1 MANDADQGAAVTLP
15 GKTRAGQG
23 TRLATLALLAAALV
37 GLWQA
42 WGLERWAIDG
52 PGAGLWPMIVAS
64 VCVALAVIVLIW
76 PGPAG
81 TTEEGDTDTIDSRE
95 LVRTRSTFNLYC
107 LALIV
112 LALGAAYG
120 GFVLTSL
127 TVSILL
133 VRFAEGRSWG
143 AALLYGVS
151 AALIGLVC
159 FAWLL
164 RVDLPTGP
172 IERAFLALVR

>member
-1 MANDADQGAAVTLP
+1 MSNDADQGAAVTLP
-15 GKTRAGQG
+15 GKTRAVQG

-112 LALGAAYG
+112 LAVGAAYG

-151 AALIGLVC
+151 ASLIGLVC

>member
-1 MANDADQGAAVTLP
+1 MANDADQGTGGTLP

-81 TTEEGDTDTIDSRE
+81 TTEEGDTDTIDTRE
-95 LVRTRSTFNLYC
+95 LARTRSTFNLYC

-133 VRFAEGRSWG
+133 VRFAERRSWG
-143 AALLYGVS
+143 AALLYGVG

-172 IERAFLALVR
+172 IERAFLSLVR

>member
-1 MANDADQGAAVTLP
+1 MSNDADQGAAVTLP
-15 GKTRAGQG
+15 GKTRAVQG

-81 TTEEGDTDTIDSRE
+81 TTEEGDTDTIDTRE

-112 LALGAAYG
+112 LAVGAAYG

-151 AALIGLVC
+151 ASLIGLVC

>member
-1 MANDADQGAAVTLP
+1 MGLRDAAARSGV
-15 GKTRAGQG
+15 
-23 TRLATLALLAAALV
+23 RLATLGLLAVALV

-52 PGAGLWPMIVAS
+52 PGPGLWPMVVAV
-64 VCVALAVIVLIW
+64 VCVAMALITLVW
-76 PGPAG
+76 PGRAG
-81 TTEEGDTDTIDSRE
+81 STEEGDTETIDDQERG
-95 LVRTRSTFNLYC
+95 RTRRTFSIYA

-112 LALGAAYG
+112 MAAG
-120 GFVLTSL
+120 SAWAGFVLPAFA
-127 TVSILL
+127 VSILL

-143 AALLYGVS
+143 KALFYG
-151 AALIGLVC
+151 LIASCVGLVC

-172 IERAFLALVR
+172 IERAFLSLVR

>member
-1 MANDADQGAAVTLP
+1 VALP
-15 GKTRAGQG
+15 GKARAGQG

-81 TTEEGDTDTIDSRE
+81 TTEEGDTDTIDTRE

-112 LALGAAYG
+112 LAVGAAYG

-151 AALIGLVC
+151 ASLIGLVC

>member
-1 MANDADQGAAVTLP
+1 MATDSVPAAQTAP
-15 GKTRAGQG
+15 ARTARAGHG
-23 TRLATLALLAAALV
+23 ARLATLGLLAAALV
-37 GLWQA
+37 GVWQA

-52 PGAGLWPMIVAS
+52 PGAGLWPMVVAG
-64 VCVALAVIVLIW
+64 VCVVLALIVLIW
-76 PGPAG
+76 PGREAA
-81 TTEEGDTDTIDSRE
+81 TEDGDTDAIDARE
-95 LVRTRSTFNLYC
+95 LGRTRSTFNLYC

-127 TVSILL
+127 AVSILL
-133 VRFAEGRSWG
+133 VRFAEGRSWTS
-143 AALLYGVS
+143 AVLYGVC
-151 AALIGLVC
+151 AAVIGLVC

>member
-1 MANDADQGAAVTLP
+1 MAHDADQGAARAAP
-15 GKTRAGQG
+15 GKARTDPG
-23 TRLATLALLAAALV
+23 TRLATLALLAIALV

-42 WGLERWAIDG
+42 QGLERWAIDG
-52 PGAGLWPMIVAS
+52 PGAGLWPVIMAS
-64 VCVALAVIVLIW
+64 VCVALALIVLIW

-81 TTEEGDTDTIDSRE
+81 ATEEGDTDTIDTRE
-95 LVRTRSTFNLYC
+95 LAQTRSTFNLYC
-107 LALIV
+107 LTLIV
-112 LALGAAYG
+112 LAVGAAYG

-127 TVSILL
+127 AVSILL
-133 VRFAEGRSWG
+133 VRFAEGRSWR
-143 AALLYGVS
+143 AALIYGVG

>member
-1 MANDADQGAAVTLP
+1 MSNDADQGAAVTLP
-15 GKTRAGQG
+15 GKTRAVQG

-81 TTEEGDTDTIDSRE
+81 TTEEGDTDTIDTRE

-151 AALIGLVC
+151 ASLIGLVC